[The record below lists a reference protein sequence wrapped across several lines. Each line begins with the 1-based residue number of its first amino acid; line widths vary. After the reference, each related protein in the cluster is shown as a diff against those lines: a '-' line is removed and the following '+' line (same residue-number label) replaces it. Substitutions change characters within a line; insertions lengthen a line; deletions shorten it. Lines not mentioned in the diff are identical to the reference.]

1 MHNIPRVP
9 GISLLAP
16 MALVL
21 ALGACS
27 GGSEPAS
34 EAAVDADAVVASDA
48 REAEDAPPVPSGD
61 PMAGQ
66 LAVFGG
72 GMHALAEA
80 CGGYSAAELD
90 RMKAEQRDQA
100 IQAGASGADF
110 DAGFAKG
117 HAEASAKIANASAQE
132 REKSCAQ
139 AAQLRQMGA
148 MQPH

>member
-1 MHNIPRVP
+1 MRNPPRLP

-16 MALVL
+16 LALVL
-21 ALGACS
+21 VLGACS
-27 GGSEPAS
+27 GGSEPA
-34 EAAVDADAVVASDA
+34 VDVGAADAAEASYAHEA
-48 REAEDAPPVPSGD
+48 REAPSASPGD
-61 PMAGQ
+61 PMAAQ
-66 LAVFGG
+66 LAAFGG

-90 RMKAEQRDQA
+90 RMKAEQREQA
-100 IQAGASGADF
+100 VQGGASGADF

-148 MQPH
+148 MQPR